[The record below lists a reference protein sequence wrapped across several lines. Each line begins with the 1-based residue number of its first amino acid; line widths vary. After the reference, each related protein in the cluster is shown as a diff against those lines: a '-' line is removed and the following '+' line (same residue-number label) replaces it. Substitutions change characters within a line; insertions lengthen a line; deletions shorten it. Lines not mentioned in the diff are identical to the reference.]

1 MAKPT
6 KKNQPQGHPA
16 KKDPVIAKISKLQ
29 TELVYLTRDVQRRLT
44 PEQIS
49 HWNAAVFG
57 IMDTYAIISG
67 MPRPDSTV
75 DLNFDEFMADKAAR
89 MALFE
94 AWEEEQRKIPVEV
107 TSVKKTNDGLEVTG
121 VIPESARFIMA
132 TKTPMSIQPNS
143 VIPKPAPKAT
153 FDNAGPTAIKNCQ
166 RCNHMSFNHAWLGDG
181 YGACSFT
188 NCACNHLI

>member
-1 MAKPT
+1 MAKPA
-6 KKNQPQGHPA
+6 KKNQSQGHPV

-44 PEQIS
+44 PLQIS

-75 DLNFDEFMADKAAR
+75 DLNFDEFMAERAAR
-89 MALFE
+89 MARLL

-107 TSVKKTNDGLEVTG
+107 ASVEVTKDGLEIIGT
-121 VIPESARFIMA
+121 IPESARLIRTA
-132 TKTPMSIQPNS
+132 APPMSIRPSS
-143 VIPKPAPKAT
+143 VIPNKPAAK
-153 FDNAGPTAIKNCQ
+153 GRTAITTCK
-166 RCNHMSFNHAWLGDG
+166 RCSHMSFNHAWTGEG
-181 YGACSFT
+181 HGACAFTDCVCNQFT
-188 NCACNHLI
+188 N